1 MQGDAPLGDH
11 PFDIAARCD
20 SSAGQQFGDALR
32 TFFTGRAGLGTALW
46 LLTSCV
52 APPLTR
58 HRCTLRSLRGHSFLS
73 YGVRM
78 LFGKRK
84 RIVNRILI
92 VEDEPLTAFD
102 NENLIG
108 DLGYE
113 VVATLDRFADAVAT
127 LDSEQVDL
135 ILCDVRLT
143 GERTGIDLAQV
154 AMNRR
159 IPVLFVTGAPPEN
172 ASELV
177 IGCLLKPYSDRTL
190 KATLAAVDKY
200 LGGEKV
206 RPPRGLTLYPS
217 AKV

>member
-1 MQGDAPLGDH
+1 
-11 PFDIAARCD
+11 
-20 SSAGQQFGDALR
+20 
-32 TFFTGRAGLGTALW
+32 
-46 LLTSCV
+46 
-52 APPLTR
+52 
-58 HRCTLRSLRGHSFLS
+58 
-73 YGVRM
+73 
-78 LFGKRK
+78 
-84 RIVNRILI
+84 
-92 VEDEPLTAFD
+92 
-102 NENLIG
+102 
-108 DLGYE
+108 
-113 VVATLDRFADAVAT
+113 